1 MASALVIPSV
11 KMTSLIVLCFL
22 AGCAAKPSLEQLED
36 EAMVSGD
43 WSAVEKREQS
53 SSRLNPANDR
63 SCPTGH
69 AIVCVKNGMHEECEC
84 VNSRSIP

>member
-1 MASALVIPSV
+1 MRMMVLFL
-11 KMTSLIVLCFL
+11 LIVLV
-22 AGCAAKPSLEQLED
+22 GCIARPSLEQLED

-53 SSRLNPANDR
+53 SIRLNPVNDR
-63 SCPTGH
+63 SCPNGR
-69 AIVCVKNGMHEECEC
+69 AMVCVKNGMHEECEC

>member
-1 MASALVIPSV
+1 
-11 KMTSLIVLCFL
+11 MTSLIVLCFL

-53 SSRLNPANDR
+53 SIRLNTVNDR
-63 SCPTGH
+63 SCPNGR
-69 AIVCVKNGMHEECEC
+69 AMVCVKNGMHEECEC